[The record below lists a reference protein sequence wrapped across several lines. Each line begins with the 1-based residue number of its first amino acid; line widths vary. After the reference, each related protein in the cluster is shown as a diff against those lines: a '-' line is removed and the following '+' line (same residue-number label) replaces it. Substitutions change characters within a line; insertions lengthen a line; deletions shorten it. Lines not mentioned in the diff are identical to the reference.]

1 MQLGE
6 WSEHAWSSFDFQIPV
21 REKIKCYYN
30 LIYTQS
36 ETIRS
41 QKTIN
46 YSKLLDQVED
56 REIQAMTKTIAKIW
70 IINIF
75 SSDQVS
81 VMFFTL
87 T

>member
-6 WSEHAWSSFDFQIPV
+6 WSKHAWSSFDFQIPV
-21 REKIKCYYN
+21 REEIKCYYN
-30 LIYTQS
+30 LIYTKS

-46 YSKLLDQVED
+46 YSKLLDRLED
-56 REIQAMTKTIAKIW
+56 REIQAMTKTIRKYKLY
-70 IINIF
+70 IIF
-75 SSDQVS
+75 L
-81 VMFFTL
+81 TL